1 MISGGDPAAG
11 SWKER
16 GGTREKFR
24 PAFLSMKEFKCIRCG
39 NCCRWTGCVKV
50 SDSEIDA
57 IAAWLGMP
65 SGRFI
70 EEYTTLMP
78 DRRGL
83 TLIEKPDGSCIFLE
97 DGEPCGCRINP
108 VKPKQCDG
116 FPSRWSFPGWEAE
129 CGAGQAMRTSAR
141 ESKEGVDADE

>member
-1 MISGGDPAAG
+1 
-11 SWKER
+11 
-16 GGTREKFR
+16 
-24 PAFLSMKEFKCIRCG
+24 MKEFKCIRCG
-39 NCCRWTGCVKV
+39 NCLFDFPDK
-50 SDSEIDA
+50 IK
-57 IAAWLGMP
+57 IA
-65 SGRFI
+65 
-70 EEYTTLMP
+70 
-78 DRRGL
+78 
-83 TLIEKPDGSCIFLE
+83 FLE

>member
-116 FPSRWSFPGWEAE
+116 VFRRAGASRDGSGVRRRA
-129 CGAGQAMRTSAR
+129 AMRTSAR
-141 ESKEGVDADE
+141 KSKEGVDADE

>member
-1 MISGGDPAAG
+1 
-11 SWKER
+11 
-16 GGTREKFR
+16 
-24 PAFLSMKEFKCIRCG
+24 MKEFKCIRCG
-39 NCCRWTGCVKV
+39 NCLFDFPDKIKIAWGIQNINFAVFPR
-50 SDSEIDA
+50 
-57 IAAWLGMP
+57 AAWLGMP

-97 DGEPCGCRINP
+97 DGEPSGCRINP

-141 ESKEGVDADE
+141 R

>member
-1 MISGGDPAAG
+1 M
-11 SWKER
+11 
-16 GGTREKFR
+16 
-24 PAFLSMKEFKCIRCG
+24 
-39 NCCRWTGCVKV
+39 KV

-57 IAAWLGMP
+57 IAAWLEMP

-141 ESKEGVDADE
+141 KSKEGVDADE

>member
-1 MISGGDPAAG
+1 
-11 SWKER
+11 
-16 GGTREKFR
+16 
-24 PAFLSMKEFKCIRCG
+24 
-39 NCCRWTGCVKV
+39 
-50 SDSEIDA
+50 
-57 IAAWLGMP
+57 
-65 SGRFI
+65 
-70 EEYTTLMP
+70 MP

-141 ESKEGVDADE
+141 KSKEGVDADE